1 MDLKRFFIIGALSA
15 GVLVG
20 CGSDSDTS
28 SGATGNKQYSG
39 ITSEA
44 SISEENE
51 DALNTSSIEVAKG
64 LAVNV
69 DAINDLPF
77 GVQIDQSLSKEQV
90 KNALNAIV
98 TKGQKFSNL
107 PIGASESLPGS
118 CGGTATVSG
127 TETEFTVTFNNYCEE
142 DSNEQITFSGKA
154 KGSISDTS
162 EKFTFYGLT
171 ITVDGVSTTIVG
183 TVSTTTV
190 NNKIITGQD
199 LSYTSGGETT
209 SWISTSTC
217 NDVYPY
223 SCTYTETFT
232 GESGITYK
240 VEDYSISYDANGWDI
255 SGPEDSGFIMYDPN
269 YGSLEVEANDLV
281 YCTDG
286 SNNFQ
291 SGEIVVTDS
300 SGIELNIDFTACG
313 VFSSSVFDPNEPV

>member
-44 SISEENE
+44 SISTENE
-51 DALNTSSIEVAKG
+51 DDLNNSSIEVAKA

-69 DAINDLPF
+69 EGLNDLPF
-77 GVQIDQSLSKEQV
+77 AVQLEQGLSKEQV
-90 KNALNAIV
+90 KTAIDSIV
-98 TKGQKFSNL
+98 KKNMQSNQL
-107 PIGASESLPGS
+107 PIGVSESEAGS
-118 CGGTATVSG
+118 CGGLVTVSG
-127 TETEFTVTFNNYCEE
+127 TETEFTVTFDNYCETE
-142 DSNEQITFSGKA
+142 GDGQIIFSGKTT
-154 KGSISDTS
+154 GSITDTS
-162 EKFTFYGLT
+162 EVFTFYGLT
-171 ITVDGVSTTIVG
+171 ITVDGVSSTVVG
-183 TVSTTTV
+183 TTSYMTV
-190 NNKIITGQD
+190 NNSTVTEQD
-199 LSYTSGGETT
+199 LSFTSGGKTI
-209 SWISTSTC
+209 SWISSSTC
-217 NDVYPY
+217 SNVYPY
-223 SCTYTETFT
+223 GCTYTETFT
-232 GESGITYK
+232 GDSGITYK
-240 VEDYSISYDANGWDI
+240 VEDYYLSSDVNGWDI